1 MNHIKQRNGW
11 LLSRIIFLST
21 FGIVAFGLIW
31 LGQPT
36 VDESNGQASSAESLM
51 KSDETNFDFGTISM
65 ANGKVNHEFKITNS
79 SDQPI
84 NIKKIYTSC
93 MCTVANF
100 KFNGKTYGLFGMP
113 GHGGGALTATNI
125 TLNPGDSGSLDV
137 IYDPNAHGPAGVGA
151 IDRFVYIEDKNGGKL
166 ELEIKTVVTP

>member
-1 MNHIKQRNGW
+1 MNKKTVIG
-11 LLSRIIFLST
+11 IFVGT
-21 FGIVAFGLIW
+21 VIVIGGLIW

-36 VDESNGQASSAESLM
+36 VNQDSSEAKSAESIL

-79 SDQPI
+79 SNQLV

-93 MCTVANF
+93 MCTAANF
-100 KFNGKTYGLFGMP
+100 RFNDKTYGLFGMP
-113 GHGGGALTATNI
+113 GHGGGALTTANI

-151 IDRFVYIEDKNGGKL
+151 IDRFVYVEDKNGGKL

>member
-1 MNHIKQRNGW
+1 MNYKA
-11 LLSRIIFLST
+11 II
-21 FGIVAFGLIW
+21 GIFVGTIVVISGLIW

-36 VDESNGQASSAESLM
+36 ADQNDSQASSTESLL

-65 ANGKVNHEFKITNS
+65 ANGKVSHEFKISNS
-79 SDQPI
+79 SEQSI
-84 NIKKIYTSC
+84 NINKIYTSC

-100 KFNGKTYGLFGMP
+100 KFNAKIYGLFGMS
-113 GHGGGALTATNI
+113 GHGGGALTTANI

-151 IDRFVYIEDKNGGKL
+151 IDRFVYVEDKNGGKL